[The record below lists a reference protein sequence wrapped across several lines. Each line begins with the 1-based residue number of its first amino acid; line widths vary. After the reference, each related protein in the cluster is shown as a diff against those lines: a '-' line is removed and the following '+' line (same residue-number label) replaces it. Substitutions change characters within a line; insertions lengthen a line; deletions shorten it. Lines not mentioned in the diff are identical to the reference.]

1 MSLILLAVG
10 GNALIG
16 TGRID
21 SAEEQFEN
29 ARRTAELIARLLLA
43 GHRLVLT
50 HGNGPQVGATLARS
64 ELSAG
69 EVYRM
74 PVDCCVASTQGEIG
88 YVLQHELWSA
98 LGAAGLQTPVAA
110 LLTQVVVDPEDPAAL
125 RATKPIGPTYERAV
139 AERYRDELGWTIAEV
154 GPGAFRRVV
163 PSPRPLRIV
172 ELDAIRACVDRG
184 VLVIAAG
191 GGGIPVRKRSD
202 DRRGVEAVIDKDLT
216 AALLA
221 VELDASLLAIATG
234 VEHVY
239 ADYRRP
245 GQRPLHS
252 LGAAE
257 GRRRLNA
264 GEFPEGSMRPKIE
277 AALRFV
283 EATGREAVITD
294 LLHMPDA
301 VRGEAGTRIHP

>member
-29 ARRTAELIARLLLA
+29 ARRTAELIARLLSG

-74 PVDCCVASTQGEIG
+74 PYDCCVASTQGEIG

-110 LLTQVVVDPEDPAAL
+110 LLTQVVVDPEDPGAQ
-125 RATKPIGPTYERAV
+125 RATKPIGPPYEKVV
-139 AERYRDELGWTIAEV
+139 AERYRDDFGWTVSEV
-154 GPGAFRRVV
+154 RPGVYHRVV

-172 ELDAIRACVDRG
+172 ELEAIRACVDRG

-191 GGGIPVRKRSD
+191 GGGIPVRERGD

-216 AALLA
+216 SALLA

-234 VEHVY
+234 VENVY
-239 ADYRRP
+239 LDYGRP
-245 GQRPLHS
+245 RQRPIHRLS
-252 LGAAE
+252 AAE
-257 GRRRLNA
+257 GRRRLDG

-294 LLHMPDA
+294 LPSMPDA
-301 VRGEAGTRIHP
+301 VARHAGTRIHP